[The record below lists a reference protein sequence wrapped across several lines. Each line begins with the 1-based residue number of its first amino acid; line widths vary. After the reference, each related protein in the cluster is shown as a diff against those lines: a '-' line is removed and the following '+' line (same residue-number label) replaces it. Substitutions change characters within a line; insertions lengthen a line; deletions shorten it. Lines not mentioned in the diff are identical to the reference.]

1 MNPDPFSLTNLQ
13 NKINSLLYENN
24 AYKLYIINLEKAFL
38 TLENDYSTIKYQ
50 HELLKSKQSYYEN
63 LKSDITLKKNKIS
76 DLEREILIQK
86 VKYKKNLNEKE
97 KNYERDMEEARRLGE
112 ISKTKIQNSEK
123 VEKLNELLFYKII
136 ELENKIKQM
145 EEEEKIKMEEKEK
158 DFEERL
164 KDMKVKMLDFIKEVE
179 KETEKKDIKK
189 IKEKINLI
197 HKNSLL
203 NELEFQSLQL
213 EDLLKQ
219 REHLDKLISQMKN
232 DIEVHKKVEKILIE
246 KNKKYTNMIRHLSV
260 KINKDEIKKSQEKEF
275 DNFILNLKNKNDI
288 LEKDLSTKAK
298 NSTSFSQKNLF
309 NSKLNKEKNIIFE
322 NSLNKTNFSLN
333 NIKDNKIIYNK
344 RNKIQSDILQNNSSL
359 DNLNLSLL
367 SPFQNK
373 LRNKFN
379 QALDIVSLQRELI
392 KKVKYLEDYK
402 SKYESYKTKLEFI
415 NNKYI
420 NIIKIFDEALE
431 KIYKENEM
439 DKINEIYIDIE
450 DLKKCDF
457 SKLSAEQKYSIIT
470 LLIKHLLP
478 LINEENLPQN
488 IKNNIIK
495 INTKFYFNEHNNS
508 AFTSKSLSTTTN
520 GKIYNNSKTSKYK
533 KIIEYVDEKY
543 NCNNTQKSSKSNIS
557 KSPKKIVHNLN
568 IEGYLNSNIS
578 GFISPKIANNTTY
591 SMKKT
596 FCQSFPHIINSNYPE
611 ISYIKSIK
619 KV

>member
-1 MNPDPFSLTNLQ
+1 MNPDPFSITNLQ
-13 NKINSLLYENN
+13 NKINSLLYENS
-24 AYKLYIINLEKAFL
+24 AYKIYIINLEKAFL
-38 TLENDYSTIKYQ
+38 TLENDYSAIKYQ
-50 HELLKSKQSYYEN
+50 HELLKSKNSYYEN
-63 LKSDITLKKNKIS
+63 LKSDIKSKKNQIS
-76 DLEREILIQK
+76 NLEKEILNQK
-86 VKYKKNLNEKE
+86 VKYKKIMNEKE
-97 KNYERDMEEARRLGE
+97 KNYERNMEESRRLGE

-123 VEKLNELLFYKII
+123 VEKLNELLFYKVI

-164 KDMKVKMLDFIKEVE
+164 KDTKVKMMDFIKEVE
-179 KETEKKDIKK
+179 KEAEKKDIKK
-189 IKEKINLI
+189 IKEKINLM

-246 KNKKYTNMIRHLSV
+246 KNKKFTNMIRHLSV
-260 KINKDEIKKSQEKEF
+260 KINKNEIKESQEKEF
-275 DNFILNLKNKNDI
+275 DNFILKFKNNKNI
-288 LEKDLSTKAK
+288 LGKSTKAK
-298 NSTSFSQKNLF
+298 NNNSSSQKNLF
-309 NSKLNKEKNIIFE
+309 NEEKNKNFD
-322 NSLNKTNFSLN
+322 NSLNKTNFPLN
-333 NIKDNKIIYNK
+333 NNNNNKAKDNPIIYNK
-344 RNKIQSDILQNNSSL
+344 RNKIQLNIFQKNSSS

-367 SPFQNK
+367 NPFQNK

-379 QALDIVSLQRELI
+379 QAIDVVSLQRELI
-392 KKVKYLEDYK
+392 KKVKHLEDYK
-402 SKYESYKTKLEFI
+402 SKYESYKTKLEYI

-457 SKLSAEQKYSIIT
+457 SKLTSEQKYSIIT
-470 LLIKHLLP
+470 LLIKYLLP
-478 LINEENLPQN
+478 LINKENLPQN
-488 IKNNIIK
+488 LKNNIKK

-508 AFTSKSLSTTTN
+508 VFSSKSLSTSIN
-520 GKIYNNSKTSKYK
+520 GKIYNNSKTPKYK
-533 KIIEYVDEKY
+533 KIIEFVDEKY
-543 NCNNTQKSSKSNIS
+543 NYNNTQRSSKSNLS

-568 IEGYLNSNIS
+568 IEGYISYNNS
-578 GFISPKIANNTTY
+578 GFLSPKIINNTSY
-591 SMKKT
+591 NMKKT
-596 FCQSFPHIINSNYPE
+596 FCQSFPHINNYPE
-611 ISYIKSIK
+611 ICYIKSIK